1 MPPKVKIT
9 KQEIVAATLSLLR
22 EQGEQAMNARSI
34 AAAIGCST
42 QPIFSNFDSLDDLQ
56 KAVYAA
62 AYDHYYGF
70 LTREME
76 SGQYPPYKAFGMA
89 YIRFAKEE
97 KQLFRVLFMCDRKG
111 QDLLPSSDYSQSVD
125 MIMKANGISKEEAER
140 WHLEM
145 WCFVHGIGTILA
157 TSYLSLDPELISS
170 MLSDD
175 YHGLRAKYVK
185 EETV

>member
-170 MLSDD
+170 MLSDV

>member
-22 EQGEQAMNARSI
+22 EQGEQAMNARTI

-42 QPIFSNFDSLDDLQ
+42 QPIFSNFDSLDELQ
-56 KAVYAA
+56 NAVFAA
-62 AYDHYYGF
+62 AYDHYHSF
-70 LTREME
+70 LMREME
-76 SGQYPPYKAFGMA
+76 SGKYPPYKAFGMA

-125 MIMKANGISKEEAER
+125 MIMKANGISRAEAEL

-157 TSYLSLDPELISS
+157 TSYLSLDPELIGS
-170 MLSDD
+170 MLTDV
-175 YHGLRAKYVK
+175 YQGLRTKYVK
-185 EETV
+185 EEHA

>member
-42 QPIFSNFDSLDDLQ
+42 QPIFSNFDSLDELQ
-56 KAVYAA
+56 NAVFAA
-62 AYDHYYGF
+62 AYDHYHSF
-70 LTREME
+70 LIREME
-76 SGQYPPYKAFGMA
+76 SGKYPPYKAFGMA

-157 TSYLSLDPELISS
+157 TSYLSLDPELIGS
-170 MLSDD
+170 MLTDV
-175 YHGLRAKYVK
+175 YVGLRTKYVK
-185 EETV
+185 EEHA

>member
-22 EQGEQAMNARSI
+22 EQGEQTMNARTI
-34 AAAIGCST
+34 AAALGCST
-42 QPIFSNFDSLDDLQ
+42 QPIFSNFNSLDELQ
-56 KAVYAA
+56 EAVYAA
-62 AYDHYYGF
+62 AYDHYLGF

-76 SGQYPPYKAFGMA
+76 SGKYPPYKAFGMA
-89 YIRFAKEE
+89 YIRFAAEE

-111 QDLLPSSDYSQSVD
+111 KEQLPSLDYTQSVD
-125 MIMKANGISKEEAER
+125 MIMKANGISRAEAEL

-157 TSYLSLDPELISS
+157 TSYRSLDPELISS
-170 MLSDD
+170 MLTDV
-175 YHGLRAKYVK
+175 YVGLRTKYVK
-185 EETV
+185 EEHA

>member
-1 MPPKVKIT
+1 MPPKQKVT

-34 AAAIGCST
+34 AAALGCST

-56 KAVYAA
+56 EAVYAA

-70 LTREME
+70 LTREAE

-89 YIRFAKEE
+89 YIRFAAEE
-97 KQLFRVLFMCDRKG
+97 KQLFRVLFMCDRRGKE
-111 QDLLPSSDYSQSVD
+111 LPPSSDFSQSVD
-125 MIMKANGISKEEAER
+125 MIMKANGISRTEAELL
-140 WHLEM
+140 HMEM
-145 WCFVHGIGTILA
+145 WCCVHGIGTMLA

-170 MLSDD
+170 MLTDV
-175 YHGLRAKYVK
+175 YQGLRTKYVK
-185 EETV
+185 EERT

>member
-22 EQGEQAMNARSI
+22 EQGEQAMNARTI

-42 QPIFSNFDSLDDLQ
+42 QPIFSNFDSLDELQ
-56 KAVYAA
+56 NAVFAA
-62 AYDHYYGF
+62 AYDHYHSF
-70 LTREME
+70 LMREME
-76 SGQYPPYKAFGMA
+76 SGKYPPYKAFGMA

-145 WCFVHGIGTILA
+145 WCFVHGIGTIMA

-170 MLSDD
+170 MLTDV
-175 YHGLRAKYVK
+175 YVGLRTKYVK
-185 EETV
+185 EEHA

>member
-42 QPIFSNFDSLDDLQ
+42 QPIFSNFDSLDELQ
-56 KAVYAA
+56 NAVFAA
-62 AYDHYYGF
+62 AYDHYHSF
-70 LTREME
+70 LMREME
-76 SGQYPPYKAFGMA
+76 SGKYPPYKAFGMA

-157 TSYLSLDPELISS
+157 TSYLSLDPELIGS
-170 MLSDD
+170 MLTDV
-175 YHGLRAKYVK
+175 YQGLRTRFVK
-185 EETV
+185 EEHA

>member
-42 QPIFSNFDSLDDLQ
+42 QPIFSNFDSLDELQ
-56 KAVYAA
+56 NAVFAA
-62 AYDHYYGF
+62 AYDHYHSF
-70 LTREME
+70 LMREME
-76 SGQYPPYKAFGMA
+76 SGKYPPYKAFGMA

-125 MIMKANGISKEEAER
+125 MIMNANGISKEEAER

-170 MLSDD
+170 MLTDV
-175 YHGLRAKYVK
+175 YVGLRTKYVK
-185 EETV
+185 EEHA

>member
-1 MPPKVKIT
+1 MPPKVKVT
-9 KQEIVAATLSLLR
+9 KQEIVDATLSLLR
-22 EQGEQAMNARSI
+22 ERGEEAMNARSI

-42 QPIFSNFDSLDDLQ
+42 QPIFSNFDSLDELQ
-56 KAVYAA
+56 QAVFAA

-70 LTREME
+70 LTREMQ

-111 QDLLPSSDYSQSVD
+111 QKLFPSSDFSQSVD
-125 MIMKANGISKEEAER
+125 MIMQANGICREQAEL

-145 WCFVHGIGTILA
+145 WCFVHGIGTMLA
-157 TSYLSLDPELISS
+157 TSYLSLDTELISS
-170 MLSDD
+170 MLTDV
-175 YHGLRAKYVK
+175 YQGLRTRFVK
-185 EETV
+185 EEHV

>member
-22 EQGEQAMNARSI
+22 EQGEQAMNARTI

-56 KAVYAA
+56 QSVFSA
-62 AYDHYYGF
+62 AYSHYHSF
-70 LTREME
+70 LTHEME

-111 QDLLPSSDYSQSVD
+111 QDQLGIQREVGRGHYGADAVH
-125 MIMKANGISKEEAER
+125 KAP
-140 WHLEM
+140 HLQVPE
-145 WCFVHGIGTILA
+145 
-157 TSYLSLDPELISS
+157 LSLCAADTV
-170 MLSDD
+170 
-175 YHGLRAKYVK
+175 GLHDHIHRL
-185 EETV
+185 

>member
-22 EQGEQAMNARSI
+22 ERGEEAMNARTI
-34 AAAIGCST
+34 AAALGCST

-56 KAVYAA
+56 QSVLTA
-62 AYDHYYGF
+62 AYSHYYSF
-70 LTREME
+70 LMREME

-89 YIRFAKEE
+89 YIRFAEQE

-111 QDLLPSSDYSQSVD
+111 KELLPSPDYSQSVD
-125 MIMKANGISKEEAER
+125 MIMKANGISKEDAEL

-145 WCFVHGIGTILA
+145 WCFVHGIGTMLA
-157 TSYLSLDPELISS
+157 TSYLSLDPELISR
-170 MLSDD
+170 MLTDV
-175 YHGLRAKYVK
+175 YQGLRAKYTK
-185 EETV
+185 EEHA

>member
-1 MPPKVKIT
+1 MPPKVKVT
-9 KQEIVAATLSLLR
+9 KQEIVDATLSLLR
-22 EQGEQAMNARSI
+22 ERGEEAMNARTI
-34 AAAIGCST
+34 AAALGCST

-56 KAVYAA
+56 QSVFSA
-62 AYDHYYGF
+62 AYSHYHSF
-70 LTREME
+70 LIHEME

-125 MIMKANGISKEEAER
+125 MIMNANGISRAEAEL

-170 MLSDD
+170 MLSDV

>member
-1 MPPKVKIT
+1 
-9 KQEIVAATLSLLR
+9 
-22 EQGEQAMNARSI
+22 
-34 AAAIGCST
+34 
-42 QPIFSNFDSLDDLQ
+42 
-56 KAVYAA
+56 
-62 AYDHYYGF
+62 
-70 LTREME
+70 
-76 SGQYPPYKAFGMA
+76 MA

-125 MIMKANGISKEEAER
+125 MIMNANGISRAEAER

-170 MLSDD
+170 MLTDV
-175 YHGLRAKYVK
+175 YQGLRTKYVK
-185 EETV
+185 EEHA

>member
-42 QPIFSNFDSLDDLQ
+42 QPIFSNFDSLDELQ
-56 KAVYAA
+56 NAVFAA
-62 AYDHYYGF
+62 AYDHYHSF
-70 LTREME
+70 LMREME
-76 SGQYPPYKAFGMA
+76 SGKYPPYKAFGMA

-170 MLSDD
+170 MLTDV
-175 YHGLRAKYVK
+175 YVGLRTKYVK
-185 EETV
+185 EEHA

>member
-22 EQGEQAMNARSI
+22 EQGEQAMNARTI

-42 QPIFSNFDSLDDLQ
+42 QPIFSNFDSLDELQ
-56 KAVYAA
+56 NAVFAA
-62 AYDHYYGF
+62 AYDHYHSF
-70 LTREME
+70 LMREME
-76 SGQYPPYKAFGMA
+76 SGKYPPYKAFGMA
-89 YIRFAKEE
+89 YVRFAKEE
-97 KQLFRVLFMCDRKG
+97 KQLFRVLFMCDRKD

-125 MIMKANGISKEEAER
+125 MIMNANGISKEEAER

-170 MLSDD
+170 MLSDV
-175 YHGLRAKYVK
+175 YTGLRTKYVK
-185 EETV
+185 EERT

>member
-22 EQGEQAMNARSI
+22 EQGEQAMNARTI
-34 AAAIGCST
+34 AAALGCST

-56 KAVYAA
+56 QSVFSA
-62 AYDHYYGF
+62 AYSHYHSF
-70 LTREME
+70 LTHEME

-89 YIRFAKEE
+89 YIRFANEE

-125 MIMKANGISKEEAER
+125 MIMKANGISKEEAEL

-170 MLSDD
+170 MLTDV
-175 YHGLRAKYVK
+175 YQGLRTKYVK
-185 EETV
+185 EEHA

>member
-22 EQGEQAMNARSI
+22 EQGEQAMNARTI

-42 QPIFSNFDSLDDLQ
+42 QPIFSNFDSLDELQ
-56 KAVYAA
+56 NAVFAA
-62 AYDHYYGF
+62 AYDHYHSF
-70 LTREME
+70 LMREME
-76 SGQYPPYKAFGMA
+76 SGKYPPYKAFGMA

-125 MIMKANGISKEEAER
+125 MIMNANGISKEEAER

-157 TSYLSLDPELISS
+157 TSYLSLDPELIGS
-170 MLSDD
+170 MLTDV
-175 YHGLRAKYVK
+175 YVGLRTKYVK
-185 EETV
+185 EEHA